1 LENLRGVYLMIRD
14 RRELEEN
21 LIEVIDRIK
30 HNKNKVN
37 KIKEGLK
44 PYKVDPGTVMKILN
58 HAEEELPE
66 LDLRL
71 LCLLTEQM
79 YNVTGDINIKF
90 DDYFTETEI
99 KSSRLYDAL
108 LEKGEK
114 LELPLTLNNVLMI
127 DDENYITAL
136 DIKFIKRM
144 FDSELLRYN
153 FDTQREARFVKRHG
167 TIEKVAKVNPKSVKE
182 ITERLLTGR
191 LSPTTITFNCLA
203 GTSDEG
209 DEIIYDPKKMQL
221 TIAKGTFIDILDGFH
236 RLTGAMNAL
245 EINPDL
251 NFKFQVAIKNYNIST
266 AQKHLAEIS
275 KVNVIDKAHIEA
287 LEQSRYSDVVVK
299 QLQRDSELK
308 GRVSQSTRVHT
319 LNNEIVSYNVLA
331 DTIDEMF
338 EMNTKRDAME
348 VAAYLTE
355 FFDFLLGS
363 YAEEFIENVEEIK
376 EKSLINHNNMFAGYV
391 VLAKRMKDEG
401 IPITKLPN
409 ILDKINF
416 SRENTEWEK
425 WGILENGKVTNK
437 ARKRTIEFF
446 KKLDIKEGVLS

>member
-1 LENLRGVYLMIRD
+1 LKKRGATKMLKD
-14 RRELEEN
+14 RKELETS
-21 LIEVIDRIK
+21 LVEVIEKIK
-30 HNKNKVN
+30 HNKTKVN
-37 KIKEGLK
+37 KIKRGLK
-44 PYKVDPGTVMKILN
+44 PYNIDPGMVMKILN
-58 HAEEELPE
+58 HAEDELAG

-71 LCLLTEQM
+71 LCLLTEQVYLASSDM
-79 YNVTGDINIKF
+79 SIKI

-99 KSSRLYDAL
+99 KTSRVYDAL
-108 LEKGEK
+108 LEKDEK
-114 LELPLTLNNVLMI
+114 MELPLTLNNVLMI
-127 DDENYITAL
+127 DDENYITTL
-136 DIKFIKRM
+136 DIKFIKKM

-167 TIEKVAKVNPKSVKE
+167 TIERVAKVDQKSVKE

-203 GTSDEG
+203 GTADEG
-209 DEIIYDPKKMQL
+209 NEIVYDAKKQQL
-221 TIAKGTFIDILDGFH
+221 TITKGTFIDILDGFH
-236 RLTGAMNAL
+236 RLKGAMNAL

-251 NFKFQVAIKNYNIST
+251 SFKFQVAIKNYNIST

-308 GRVSQSTRVHT
+308 GRVSQTTRVHT

-355 FFDFLLGS
+355 FFDYLLGT
-363 YAEEFIENVEEIK
+363 YHEAFIDNVEKIK
-376 EKSLINHNNMFAGYV
+376 EKSLINTNNMFAGYV

-401 IPITKLPN
+401 VPITKLPN
-409 ILDKINF
+409 VLDKIDF
-416 SRENTEWEK
+416 SRENPEWEK
-425 WGILENGKVTNK
+425 LGILENGTISRK
-437 ARKRTIEFF
+437 ARKQIVEYF
-446 KKLDIKEGVLS
+446 KNLDLKEGVKS